1 MVMSGSDER
10 VVFIC
15 AAPGDESL
23 VVGGTVAR
31 LRSENAT
38 VVLLFESAGDAP
50 GAHASSVRLVGADVS
65 HADAPAVD
73 ASSAAAAGAD
83 RSGAH
88 LSSPER
94 RAELNA
100 ALAELDVSDW
110 RMLPTASVAREEPDA
125 LTSAVR
131 AVLAEMRANALVVG
145 TASDVLQDAAVVA
158 AGAAGVP
165 VYLSRRVFEGPA
177 QRMFSID
184 VSDQVE
190 TKARAT
196 AAYASRWRV
205 HEHSVTQLDGSLLA
219 ITGTEAY
226 LRVQS
231 RRAPAESADEPPT
244 PAARLLTSIFALL
257 VGVAFGVLGT
267 VGHQSTVTIGALVL
281 PLGLIVASLGAAAL
295 LVGLRLVLGDRLIV
309 LLAALGMLGTIFVL
323 SLRSAGG
330 SVLIPA
336 GLTGTLWTL
345 VPALIA
351 VFVVAW
357 PKLPPRR

>member
-23 VVGGTVAR
+23 VVGGTIAK
-31 LRSENAT
+31 LRMEKAA
-38 VVLLFESAGDAP
+38 VVLLFESGGNAR
-50 GAHASSVRLVGADVS
+50 GAHAASVRLVGADE
-65 HADAPAVD
+65 
-73 ASSAAAAGAD
+73 
-83 RSGAH
+83 H
-88 LSSPER
+88 LSSPEL

-100 ALAELDVSDW
+100 ALAELDVRDW

-125 LTSAVR
+125 MSSAVR
-131 AVLAEMRANALVVG
+131 AVLTEVRATALVVG
-145 TASDVLQDAAVVA
+145 TASGMLQDAAVVA
-158 AGAAGVP
+158 AGEVGVP
-165 VYLSRRVFEGPA
+165 VYLSRRMVEGAA
-177 QRMFSID
+177 QRMFSVD

-205 HEHSVTQLDGSLLA
+205 TEHSVTQLDGSLLA

-226 LRVQS
+226 LRVES
-231 RRAPAESADEPPT
+231 RDAATASADPAPT
-244 PAARLLTSIFALL
+244 PAGRLLTSIFALL
-257 VGVAFGVLGT
+257 AGVVFGVLGT
-267 VGHQSTVTIGALVL
+267 VGHQATVTVGAVVL
-281 PLGLIVASLGAAAL
+281 PVGLILATLGATAL

-309 LLAALGMLGTIFVL
+309 LLAAVGMLGTIFVL

-336 GLTGTLWTL
+336 GLPGSLWTL

-357 PKLPPRR
+357 PKLPVRH